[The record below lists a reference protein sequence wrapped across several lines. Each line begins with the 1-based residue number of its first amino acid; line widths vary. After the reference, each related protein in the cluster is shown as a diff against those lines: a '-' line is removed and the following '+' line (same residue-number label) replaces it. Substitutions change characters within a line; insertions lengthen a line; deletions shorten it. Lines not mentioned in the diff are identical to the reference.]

1 MKFFRANWAIIIAAL
16 LMPLVIVLAILQ
28 LGWIREMGERERS
41 RLREGLFVSAGE
53 LATAF
58 QRELLLAPW
67 TLAPPSE
74 PTAPTQGTKAG
85 SSQRH
90 SGIFRTAL
98 VSGSWDFFA
107 ERMGSWKNNS
117 LDSTI
122 LVAIHLIEIVKGRPF
137 TASTWD
143 GSRFKAGT
151 VETQEVIETAL
162 APILGVEG
170 DPGHRLGLFTHDS
183 EEWDLVPVPREDGLF
198 LLVRYDIDTLAQS
211 VLPRLAAL
219 HLDAMSDY
227 RFRIVTRE
235 DGKTIFSSDAGP
247 ADNAFK
253 QPDLRL
259 GLFRQDLVGP
269 DMTPRNPSGYAPLQN
284 AQVFLWNA
292 RSQRD
297 SQAKGDDPGAPATAQ
312 GERRDPRG
320 ALWILEAVH
329 RNGSLASVVQA
340 SMIRSALA
348 SSGILLL
355 LGIAIIVL
363 AIANRRT
370 GALASRQEEFVASVT
385 HELKTPLSVIG
396 TAAANLSDGIV
407 SDHAGV
413 ERYGKAIQSESRR
426 LQGMIDRLLL
436 YTRIGSSG
444 IESTSR
450 VDVRSL
456 ARAAVAERS
465 EELAELRFRIE
476 VSMPGEALPVSGDA
490 ESLALAIGNLVSNVI
505 VHAAEGAYLG
515 VLARKETAKGGRGGE
530 LVIVRITDQG
540 PGIPRGERKAVFE
553 AFYRG
558 SRARSLQERGSG
570 IGLNLA
576 KRVVAAHGGSMRLES
591 TEGHGTSVSIV
602 LPLAPPVESPDAQ
615 A

>member
-1 MKFFRANWAIIIAAL
+1 VYNGRVKFFRANWAILIAAL

-67 TLAPPSE
+67 TLAPPPDPSA
-74 PTAPTQGTKAG
+74 TRQGSKDGTKQG
-85 SSQRH
+85 Q
-90 SGIFRTAL
+90 GGVFRSAL
-98 VSGSWDFFA
+98 GSGSWDFFA
-107 ERMGSWKNNS
+107 ERLGSWRNNS
-117 LDSTI
+117 LDSSI
-122 LVAIHLIEIVKGRPF
+122 LVAIHLIEISKDKAFSSR
-137 TASTWD
+137 SWD
-143 GSRFKAGT
+143 GARFKAGT
-151 VETQEVIETAL
+151 TEEGRNLETTL
-162 APILGVEG
+162 APILEAEG
-170 DPGHRLGLFTHDS
+170 GPGRRTGLFTHDN
-183 EEWDLVPVPREDGLF
+183 EEWDLVPIPREDGLF
-198 LLVRYDIDTLAQS
+198 LLVRYDIGTLAQS

-219 HLDAMSDY
+219 HLEAMSDY

-235 DGKTIFSSDAGP
+235 EGRTIFSSDAGP
-247 ADNAFK
+247 ADSAFR

-297 SQAKGDDPGAPATAQ
+297 QQAKGDNQ

-340 SMIRSALA
+340 RTIRSALA

-363 AIANRRT
+363 AVANRRT
-370 GALASRQEEFVASVT
+370 GALASRQEEFVASIT

-426 LQGMIDRLLL
+426 LQGMIDKLLL
-436 YTRIGSSG
+436 YTRIGSAG

-450 VDVRSL
+450 VDVRTL

-465 EELAELRFRIE
+465 EELSALGFRIE
-476 VSMPGEALPVSGDA
+476 VSMPGEELPVSGDA
-490 ESLALAIGNLVSNVI
+490 EALALAIGNLVSNVL

-515 VLARKETAKGGRGGE
+515 VFAMREAAKGDRGGE
-530 LVIVRITDQG
+530 VVIVRITDRG
-540 PGIPRGERKAVFE
+540 PGIPRRERKAVFE

-576 KRVVAAHGGSMRLES
+576 KRVVVAHGGIVRLDS
-591 TEGHGTSVSIV
+591 TEGHGTSISVV
-602 LPLAPPVESPDAQ
+602 LPLAPPLESPDAQ